1 VDVVLTIVFFL
12 CAILAVAGAVGAA
25 LGPAAQWR
33 LLGLLV
39 LALGTAGVLASL
51 SAGFAALVAL
61 VCLGASAVLLGSM
74 DASAPARGGRRAAGD
89 PVATPGGG
97 RAALSAQVGAVAAAA
112 LLVLLLVVAL
122 GSTFVRGSHDGSAFD
137 AVGLGR
143 VFFGRDALALEAVGA
158 TLTAALAVGA
168 LARGRRS

>member
-1 VDVVLTIVFFL
+1 MDVALTIVFFL

-33 LLGLLV
+33 LLGLIV

-51 SAGFAALVAL
+51 SAGFAAVVAL
-61 VCLGASAVLLGSM
+61 VCLAASAVLLGSM
-74 DASAPARGGRRAAGD
+74 DAVPATRGGRRAAAE
-89 PVATPGGG
+89 PVAAPGG
-97 RAALSAQVGAVAAAA
+97 RAALSAQIGAVAAAA
-112 LLVLLLVVAL
+112 LLVILLVVAF
-122 GSTFVRGSHDGSAFD
+122 GTTFARGGRAGSAFD

-168 LARGRRS
+168 LARSRRS

>member
-1 VDVVLTIVFFL
+1 MDVVLTIVFFL

-33 LLGLLV
+33 LVGLLA
-39 LALGTAGVLASL
+39 LAVGVAGVLASF

-74 DASAPARGGRRAAGD
+74 DAAAPGRGGRRGAGD
-89 PVATPGGG
+89 APARPAGQA
-97 RAALSAQVGAVAAAA
+97 AALPAQLGAVAAA
-112 LLVLLLVVAL
+112 LLLAILLIVAFGGTFARGGHA
-122 GSTFVRGSHDGSAFD
+122 GSGFD
-137 AVGLGR
+137 AVALGR

-158 TLTAALAVGA
+158 TLAAALAVGA
-168 LARGRRS
+168 LARSRRS